1 MARKMRK
8 FSAGGAQGKYDRRMA
23 DIKKDFEK
31 DSAGKSGKALEVLA
45 AKRAQRTADAK
56 DDLAK
61 RTGADRTATRAAERL
76 AESNLTKTRK
86 YGAPQSVTK
95 DTAGP
100 TGKVTDTLG
109 ALTAPKSGIKP
120 QSFGAAFKEARS
132 RLGAGKTFTFNGKSY
147 TTNIAGEGRKPTSGR
162 TGTGTGASTSS
173 TNKGSGASTSSTNTG
188 AAAVAKQKDT
198 TPVKQKDTVSAAKP
212 KESAASLTTKEA
224 AERARMATLK
234 GNPGRQARFAD
245 ILGFGK
251 ANALDHRAKVAAQQE
266 RIAKEQA
273 GRAKE
278 QAAKN
283 QQRAATAR
291 KEEFINRKVEGE
303 TGLQRVARINRE
315 TAAMAKG
322 GAVKKKETTMKYRS
336 GGSTPPKPTAADRAA
351 DAKFRKSIKNL
362 KPTPEQAAAIGR
374 ANRSSGY
381 AKGGKVKKMAVGGVL
396 GGGAPMSGAAPTP
409 APMQSTPMP
418 AGKAQT
424 PPATGNNT
432 GMDPAKAIAQM
443 QASQPLVSR
452 PRDPAPAPTIRPP
465 VTAAPPIKESPA
477 PYKPVTPLQ
486 NVQNFIDRKYS
497 SATPNKDASA
507 KTNTTTGVST
517 PAKFDRNQSLRDF
530 NSVARTFLNQG
541 VSNKDLIKAQ
551 GELRKL
557 QMDNSSTPA
566 QHQAAMQSIIARMNS
581 LVPKKS
587 SPQVDKRFAKG
598 GSTKAA
604 TKSGR
609 ALVKKSAD
617 TEGRAMKKFAAGG
630 LTSGHKA
637 ANGVAKKGL
646 TKGKQVKMNKGGA
659 CYAKGGS
666 VRSIDGIATKGKTRC
681 KGARK

>member
-1 MARKMRK
+1 MARAMKK

-23 DIKKDFEK
+23 DIEKDFKKAMARKTGK
-31 DSAGKSGKALEVLA
+31 DAEVA
-45 AKRAQRTADAK
+45 EAKRQQRIADAK

-109 ALTAPKSGIKP
+109 ALTAPKSGIASKP

-147 TTNIAGEGRKPTSGR
+147 TTNIAGEGRKSTSGR
-162 TGTGTGASTSS
+162 TGTGTGRGTPPV
-173 TNKGSGASTSSTNTG
+173 
-188 AAAVAKQKDT
+188 AAAAKNPPAAAAKN
-198 TPVKQKDTVSAAKP
+198 PPAAAAKP
-212 KESAASLTTKEA
+212 KESAASLAAQEA
-224 AERARMATLK
+224 AERARMAKLT
-234 GNPGRQARFAD
+234 GNQGRLARLAD
-245 ILGFGK
+245 ITGFGK
-251 ANALDHRAKVAAQQE
+251 ANALDQRAKVAAQQE
-266 RIAKEQA
+266 RIAKEQS
-273 GRAKE
+273 GRAKV
-278 QAAKN
+278 QATKN

-303 TGLQRVARINRE
+303 TGLQRIARINRE

-322 GAVKKKETTMKYRS
+322 GKVNKKETTMKYRS

-381 AKGGKVKKMAVGGVL
+381 AKGGKVKKMAVGGVAPL
-396 GGGAPMSGAAPTP
+396 GGTALTTPTATPTQSQSGNSGVVVGSKAPLGGTALTTPTATP
-409 APMQSTPMP
+409 TQSQSASMP

-424 PPATGNNT
+424 PPAAGSTMGS
-432 GMDPAKAIAQM
+432 GMDPAKAMAQM
-443 QASQPLVSR
+443 QASQ
-452 PRDPAPAPTIRPP
+452 
-465 VTAAPPIKESPA
+465 TAPA

-497 SATPNKDASA
+497 SATPNRDASA
-507 KTNTTTGVST
+507 KANPTTQAST

-541 VSNKDLIKAQ
+541 VSNKELIRAQ

-581 LVPKKS
+581 LVPKKA
-587 SPQVDKRFAKG
+587 AKG
-598 GSTKAA
+598 GSMKAA
-604 TKSGR
+604 NKSGR

>member
-1 MARKMRK
+1 MARAMKK

-23 DIKKDFEK
+23 DIEKDFKKAMARKTGK
-31 DSAGKSGKALEVLA
+31 DAEVA
-45 AKRAQRTADAK
+45 EAKRQQRIADAK

-120 QSFGAAFKEARS
+120 QTTREAFNAAFRAARKDPEAMKR
-132 RLGAGKTFTFNGKSY
+132 GVFTFNGEKFS
-147 TTNIAGEGRKPTSGR
+147 TKMAGESRKPTSGR

-212 KESAASLTTKEA
+212 KESAASLAAQEA
-224 AERARMATLK
+224 AERARMAKLT
-234 GNPGRQARFAD
+234 GNQGRLARLAD
-245 ILGFGK
+245 ITGFGK
-251 ANALDHRAKVAAQQE
+251 ANALDQRAKVAAQQE

-273 GRAKE
+273 GRAKV
-278 QAAKN
+278 QATKN

-303 TGLQRVARINRE
+303 TGLQRIARINRE

-381 AKGGKVKKMAVGGVL
+381 AKGGKVKKASGGVL
-396 GGGAPMSGAAPTP
+396 GGLAMPSRMGGGTQAPAMQSAPMPSRMSGITQSPAMQSAPMP
-409 APMQSTPMP
+409 SRMGGGRQAPAMQSAPMQPVTSG
-418 AGKAQT
+418 ARVA
-424 PPATGNNT
+424 NT
-432 GMDPAKAIAQM
+432 RTAA
-443 QASQPLVSR
+443 VSR
-452 PRDPAPAPTIRPP
+452 RAEGG
-465 VTAAPPIKESPA
+465 TAK
-477 PYKPVTPLQ
+477 V
-486 NVQNFIDRKYS
+486 
-497 SATPNKDASA
+497 
-507 KTNTTTGVST
+507 
-517 PAKFDRNQSLRDF
+517 
-530 NSVARTFLNQG
+530 
-541 VSNKDLIKAQ
+541 
-551 GELRKL
+551 
-557 QMDNSSTPA
+557 
-566 QHQAAMQSIIARMNS
+566 
-581 LVPKKS
+581 
-587 SPQVDKRFAKG
+587 AKG
-598 GSTKAA
+598 GKA
-604 TKSGR
+604 TKFGK

-617 TEGRAMKKFAAGG
+617 TKGRAMMKKAGG
-630 LTSGHKA
+630 GKCYASGGLVAGHKSA
-637 ANGVAKKGL
+637 DGIAKKGK
-646 TKGKQVKMNKGGA
+646 TKGKMLARGGSAKMRGRDSYGGA
-659 CYAKGGS
+659 NFKKGGS
-666 VRSIDGIATKGKTRC
+666 C
-681 KGARK
+681 